1 MRGVKNAMAQLEKKL
16 VRTIKVDLDKCNGC
30 RACEIACASFHARP
44 KYSSFN
50 PSRSRIRVVIDERN
64 DEWVAIR
71 ATDYT
76 KAGCDGRRTYTI
88 NGKEYSECSFCGTV
102 CPTRDLFKEPDSGL
116 PLKCDMCEDESE
128 PLCVQ
133 ACPRD
138 CLTCVET
145 EEFVEDVK
153 PVEAEI
159 GMKSLIDKFG
169 SKKVADI
176 LTRMTQGEQNN

>member
-1 MRGVKNAMAQLEKKL
+1 MDQVVKKL

-30 RACEIACASFHARP
+30 RACEIACAAFHARP
-44 KYSSFN
+44 KFSSFN
-50 PSRSRIRVVIDERN
+50 PSRSRIRMVINERN

-71 ATDYT
+71 STDYA

-116 PLKCDMCEDESE
+116 PLICDMCEDEPE

-133 ACPRD
+133 ACSRG

-145 EEFVEDVK
+145 EEVVEEVVEVVVEVVK
-153 PVEAEI
+153 LGEVEI
-159 GMKSLIDKFG
+159 GMKSLIDRFG
-169 SKKVADI
+169 SRKVADI
-176 LTRMTQGEQNN
+176 LTRMTQREP

>member
-1 MRGVKNAMAQLEKKL
+1 MGELAKKK
-16 VRTIKVDLDKCNGC
+16 VRNIKVDIDKCNGC
-30 RACEIACASFHARP
+30 RACEIACSAFHANP
-44 KYSSFN
+44 KYSSIN
-50 PSRSRIRVVIDERN
+50 PARSRVRVVTDLLN
-64 DEWVAIR
+64 DEYVPIR

-88 NGKEYSECSFCGTV
+88 KGKEYSECSFCGTV

-116 PLKCDMCEDESE
+116 PLKCDMCEDEEE

-138 CLTCVET
+138 VLTCEET
-145 EEFVEDVK
+145 EEFLEEVK
-153 PVEAEI
+153 PDEIEI

-169 SKKVADI
+169 SKKVAD
-176 LTRMTQGEQNN
+176 TFKRVTQKD

>member
-1 MRGVKNAMAQLEKKL
+1 MTQLIKKS

-30 RACEIACASFHARP
+30 RACEIACAAFHAIP

-50 PSRSRIRVVIDERN
+50 PARSRIRVVIDERN

-71 ATDYT
+71 ATDYS

-88 NGKEYSECSFCGTV
+88 KGKEYSECSFCGTV

-116 PLKCDMCEDESE
+116 PMKCDMCEDEPE

-145 EEFVEDVK
+145 EELAEEDTEEIK
-153 PVEAEI
+153 PGEAEI
-159 GMKSLIDKFG
+159 GIQSLIDRFG
-169 SKKVADI
+169 SKKVEEI
-176 LTRMTQGEQNN
+176 LARMTQKG

>member
-1 MRGVKNAMAQLEKKL
+1 
-16 VRTIKVDLDKCNGC
+16 
-30 RACEIACASFHARP
+30 
-44 KYSSFN
+44 
-50 PSRSRIRVVIDERN
+50 
-64 DEWVAIR
+64 
-71 ATDYT
+71 
-76 KAGCDGRRTYTI
+76 
-88 NGKEYSECSFCGTV
+88 
-102 CPTRDLFKEPDSGL
+102 
-116 PLKCDMCEDESE
+116 MCEDESE